1 MKVRLLQNIKGMGQ
15 KGDIKEVSEGQARNM
30 LFPKKM
36 AEPATAQVINEKAQ
50 QDKKRQHAQ
59 EEGEQL
65 KQKRHDLLNN
75 KTLSVHAEKTPQGT
89 LYKSITKK
97 VIVEEILK
105 QFKMSVKESDVLLDE
120 PIHKIGESTVKIH
133 CLDKQTTNLKIQVS

>member
-1 MKVRLLQNIKGMGQ
+1 MKVRLLQNIKGLGQ

-36 AEPATAQVINEKAQ
+36 AEPATTQVINEKAQ

-65 KQKRHDLLNN
+65 KQKRHNLLNN
-75 KTLSVHAEKTPQGT
+75 KVLAIHAEKTPQGT

-97 VIVEEILK
+97 VITEEILK
-105 QFKMSVKESDVLLDE
+105 QFKMSVKENDVLLDE
-120 PIHKIGESTVKIH
+120 PIHKTGESAVKIH
-133 CLDKQTTNLKIQVS
+133 CLDKQTTLLKIQVS